1 MAEDVLILHIIEQP
15 DERPEDDGL
24 EAVGDWLS
32 SRVARV
38 EAARRPARLELDLVA
53 DDILGVADSFGAGL
67 VVAGAYSRAPLSERL
82 FGGVT
87 REFLKRGRPARL
99 LSH

>member
-1 MAEDVLILHIIEQP
+1 
-15 DERPEDDGL
+15 
-24 EAVGDWLS
+24 
-32 SRVARV
+32 VARV
-38 EAARRPARLELDLVA
+38 EAVRRPARLELDSGA
-53 DDILGVADSFGAGL
+53 DDILDAADSYGAGL
-67 VVAGAYSRAPLSERL
+67 VVARAYSRAPISERL